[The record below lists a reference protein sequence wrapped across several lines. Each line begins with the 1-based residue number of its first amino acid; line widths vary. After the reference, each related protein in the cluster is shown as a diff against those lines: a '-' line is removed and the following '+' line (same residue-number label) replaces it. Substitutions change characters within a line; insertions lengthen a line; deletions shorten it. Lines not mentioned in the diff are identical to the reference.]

1 MILFDASNAQTASR
15 WKSDSLLSQPQK
27 GHASRDGFQSGQTVA
42 AGDGFV
48 ASPILSRANSSLA
61 SKRAEVSDAE
71 MVVHAPSQDN
81 VNVQGGSSGSF
92 QSDPLLNRQPGSSQR
107 EVSAELAD
115 EVPSQQ
121 AAPSPATAGALP
133 SQASAD
139 QAQDHAEAENASD
152 PMLVDAALEARSQ
165 AGQQSAS
172 NSDAEDAAGDTGDSA
187 TLDADA
193 EHGANNAEPDNND
206 NNDGTG
212 SELDANLAS
221 AVSPAS
227 SQNETTAKDAA
238 VPAGHRLVSEQVL
251 AGAMARERA
260 MGRQQ
265 GMAEGRAAASV
276 SAEEEVQ
283 QLRSVLQGLQ
293 ASLSDTQRLFE
304 PMQRLA
310 LHLAE
315 QLVRGELEFSS
326 RAIRRLIESALLEV
340 DQKLAFSVRLNPEDL
355 QLLRTTLGEDDAM
368 HMAGDPALSRG
379 SVRVEMDDGV
389 VEDLIEH
396 RLDTLARSLLG
407 PEVKPHVSVL
417 SRSNLHQPANALP
430 AQQVN
435 SSHAVSHAVSAGLSH
450 TSGHAAV
457 HTPGVE
463 PGLTRQDWTPP
474 FARHEVSD
482 IEPVAAVE
490 PVHGYPY
497 GD

>member
-15 WKSDSLLSQPQK
+15 WKSDSLLSQPEK

-81 VNVQGGSSGSF
+81 ENLQGGSSGSF

-107 EVSAELAD
+107 EVPAEVAD
-115 EVPSQQ
+115 KQ
-121 AAPSPATAGALP
+121 AAPSPATAGAVP
-133 SQASAD
+133 SQASAE
-139 QAQDHAEAENASD
+139 QAQDQADAENASD
-152 PMLVDAALEARSQ
+152 PMLMDAALEALSQ

-172 NSDAEDAAGDTGDSA
+172 NSDAENAAGDTGDSA

-193 EHGANNAEPDNND
+193 EHGANNAAPDNND
-206 NNDGTG
+206 NNDGAG
-212 SELDANLAS
+212 SELDANVAS

-227 SQNETTAKDAA
+227 SPAETTDKAAA

-265 GMAEGRAAASV
+265 GMAEGRAAASA

-435 SSHAVSHAVSAGLSH
+435 PSHAVSHAVAVGLSH

>member
-15 WKSDSLLSQPQK
+15 WKSDSLLSQPEK

-71 MVVHAPSQDN
+71 MVVHAPPQDN
-81 VNVQGGSSGSF
+81 ENVQGGSSGSF

-107 EVSAELAD
+107 EVPAEVAD
-115 EVPSQQ
+115 KQ
-121 AAPSPATAGALP
+121 AAPSPATAGAVP
-133 SQASAD
+133 SQASAE
-139 QAQDHAEAENASD
+139 QAQDQADAENASD
-152 PMLVDAALEARSQ
+152 PMLMDAALEALSQ

-193 EHGANNAEPDNND
+193 EHGANNAAPDNND
-206 NNDGTG
+206 NNDGAG
-212 SELDANLAS
+212 SELDANVAS

-227 SQNETTAKDAA
+227 SPAETTDKAAA

-265 GMAEGRAAASV
+265 GMAEGRAAASA

-407 PEVKPHVSVL
+407 PEVKPHASVL

-430 AQQVN
+430 AQHMN
-435 SSHAVSHAVSAGLSH
+435 SSHAVS
-450 TSGHAAV
+450 HAAV

>member
-212 SELDANLAS
+212 SELDANVAS

-227 SQNETTAKDAA
+227 SQNETIAKDAA

-265 GMAEGRAAASV
+265 GMAEGRAAASA

-430 AQQVN
+430 AQHVN
-435 SSHAVSHAVSAGLSH
+435 TSHAVSHAVAAGLSH

>member
-27 GHASRDGFQSGQTVA
+27 GHASRDGFRSGQAVA
-42 AGDGFV
+42 ADDGFV

-71 MVVHAPSQDN
+71 LVVKAPAPDTKP
-81 VNVQGGSSGSF
+81 VQGGSSAPF
-92 QSDPLLNRQPGSSQR
+92 RSDPLLHRQPDAASTGSQPEDGSSDTATLETAASETTTPETAESVNLPGTASADEAEATADEALADAAAALAHQQPDASHDASADTSDDASAD
-107 EVSAELAD
+107 VSAEAQHSAADASVDKAAEEQMETLSADAD
-115 EVPSQQ
+115 EALAES
-121 AAPSPATAGALP
+121 STALP
-133 SQASAD
+133 Q
-139 QAQDHAEAENASD
+139 E
-152 PMLVDAALEARSQ
+152 
-165 AGQQSAS
+165 
-172 NSDAEDAAGDTGDSA
+172 
-187 TLDADA
+187 
-193 EHGANNAEPDNND
+193 
-206 NNDGTG
+206 
-212 SELDANLAS
+212 
-221 AVSPAS
+221 PAS
-227 SQNETTAKDAA
+227 SAAA
-238 VPAGHRLVSEQVL
+238 VPVGHRLVSEQVL

-265 GMAEGRAAASV
+265 GMAEGRAAAST

-283 QLRSVLQGLQ
+283 QLRSVLRGLQ

-368 HMAGDPALSRG
+368 HMAGDPSLSRG

-389 VEDLIEH
+389 VEDLIEN

-407 PEVKPHVSVL
+407 PEVKPHASVL
-417 SRSNLHQPANALP
+417 SRASLHHAPSAMPASVAAAGSHHAAQPAAHAMP
-430 AQQVN
+430 AMP
-435 SSHAVSHAVSAGLSH
+435 SHN
-450 TSGHAAV
+450 T
-457 HTPGVE
+457 GVE
-463 PGLTRQDWTPP
+463 PGLARQDWTPP

>member
-1 MILFDASNAQTASR
+1 
-15 WKSDSLLSQPQK
+15 
-27 GHASRDGFQSGQTVA
+27 
-42 AGDGFV
+42 
-48 ASPILSRANSSLA
+48 
-61 SKRAEVSDAE
+61 
-71 MVVHAPSQDN
+71 
-81 VNVQGGSSGSF
+81 
-92 QSDPLLNRQPGSSQR
+92 
-107 EVSAELAD
+107 
-115 EVPSQQ
+115 
-121 AAPSPATAGALP
+121 
-133 SQASAD
+133 
-139 QAQDHAEAENASD
+139 
-152 PMLVDAALEARSQ
+152 
-165 AGQQSAS
+165 
-172 NSDAEDAAGDTGDSA
+172 
-187 TLDADA
+187 
-193 EHGANNAEPDNND
+193 
-206 NNDGTG
+206 
-212 SELDANLAS
+212 
-221 AVSPAS
+221 
-227 SQNETTAKDAA
+227 
-238 VPAGHRLVSEQVL
+238 LVSEQVL

-265 GMAEGRAAASV
+265 GMAEGRAAASA

-407 PEVKPHVSVL
+407 PEIKPHVSVL

-435 SSHAVSHAVSAGLSH
+435 TSHAVSHAVSAGLSH

>member
-15 WKSDSLLSQPQK
+15 WKSDSLLSQPEK

-81 VNVQGGSSGSF
+81 ENLQGGSSGSF

-107 EVSAELAD
+107 EVPAEVAD
-115 EVPSQQ
+115 KQ
-121 AAPSPATAGALP
+121 AAPSPATAGAVP
-133 SQASAD
+133 SQASAE
-139 QAQDHAEAENASD
+139 QAQDQADAENASD
-152 PMLVDAALEARSQ
+152 PMLMDAALEALSQ

-172 NSDAEDAAGDTGDSA
+172 NSDAENAAGDTGDSA

-193 EHGANNAEPDNND
+193 EHGANNAAPDNND
-206 NNDGTG
+206 NNDGAG
-212 SELDANLAS
+212 SELDANVAS

-227 SQNETTAKDAA
+227 SPAETTDKAAA

-265 GMAEGRAAASV
+265 GMAEGRAAASA

-407 PEVKPHVSVL
+407 PEVKPHASVL

-430 AQQVN
+430 AQHMN
-435 SSHAVSHAVSAGLSH
+435 SSHAVS
-450 TSGHAAV
+450 HAAV

>member
-42 AGDGFV
+42 ADDGFV

-61 SKRAEVSDAE
+61 AKRAEVSDAE
-71 MVVHAPSQDN
+71 LVVKTPAPDTKPA
-81 VNVQGGSSGSF
+81 QGGSSAPF
-92 QSDPLLNRQPGSSQR
+92 RSDPLLHRQPDAASTGSQPEDGSSAVATLEAAPSEAASPQALTSTAIAGEAQDTADETLADAAAALAHQQPDASHDASADTSDDVSADMSADVSAETQQSAGDSAADEQMETLSADAD
-107 EVSAELAD
+107 EVSAE
-115 EVPSQQ
+115 
-121 AAPSPATAGALP
+121 SPTASP
-133 SQASAD
+133 Q
-139 QAQDHAEAENASD
+139 E
-152 PMLVDAALEARSQ
+152 
-165 AGQQSAS
+165 
-172 NSDAEDAAGDTGDSA
+172 
-187 TLDADA
+187 
-193 EHGANNAEPDNND
+193 
-206 NNDGTG
+206 
-212 SELDANLAS
+212 
-221 AVSPAS
+221 PAS
-227 SQNETTAKDAA
+227 SAAA

-265 GMAEGRAAASV
+265 GMAEGRAAASA

-283 QLRSVLQGLQ
+283 QLRSVLRGLQ

-355 QLLRTTLGEDDAM
+355 HLLRTTLGEDDAM
-368 HMAGDPALSRG
+368 HMAGDPSLSRG

-389 VEDLIEH
+389 VEDMIEN

-407 PEVKPHVSVL
+407 PEVKPHASVL
-417 SRSNLHQPANALP
+417 SRASLHHAPSAMPASVAAAGSLHATQPAAHAMP
-430 AQQVN
+430 AMP
-435 SSHAVSHAVSAGLSH
+435 SHN
-450 TSGHAAV
+450 T
-457 HTPGVE
+457 GVE
-463 PGLTRQDWTPP
+463 PGLARQDWTPP

>member
-193 EHGANNAEPDNND
+193 ELGAINAEPDNND

-212 SELDANLAS
+212 SELDANVAS

-355 QLLRTTLGEDDAM
+355 QLLRTSVIAEKNFGIKQNLKINIRVIL
-368 HMAGDPALSRG
+368 PCLILSQR
-379 SVRVEMDDGV
+379 
-389 VEDLIEH
+389 
-396 RLDTLARSLLG
+396 
-407 PEVKPHVSVL
+407 P
-417 SRSNLHQPANALP
+417 
-430 AQQVN
+430 
-435 SSHAVSHAVSAGLSH
+435 
-450 TSGHAAV
+450 
-457 HTPGVE
+457 
-463 PGLTRQDWTPP
+463 
-474 FARHEVSD
+474 
-482 IEPVAAVE
+482 
-490 PVHGYPY
+490 
-497 GD
+497 

>member
-1 MILFDASNAQTASR
+1 L
-15 WKSDSLLSQPQK
+15 
-27 GHASRDGFQSGQTVA
+27 V
-42 AGDGFV
+42 
-48 ASPILSRANSSLA
+48 
-61 SKRAEVSDAE
+61 
-71 MVVHAPSQDN
+71 
-81 VNVQGGSSGSF
+81 
-92 QSDPLLNRQPGSSQR
+92 
-107 EVSAELAD
+107 
-115 EVPSQQ
+115 
-121 AAPSPATAGALP
+121 TAGALP
-133 SQASAD
+133 SPASAD
-139 QAQDHAEAENASD
+139 PAQDRADAENASE
-152 PMLVDAALEARSQ
+152 PMPGDAATAALPQ
-165 AGQQSAS
+165 AELQSAS
-172 NSDAEDAAGDTGDSA
+172 HRDSGGNAGDTDDAA
-187 TLDADA
+187 TLDAVADA
-193 EHGANNAEPDNND
+193 DVEADAAHGANKVEPGNAGNTDD
-206 NNDGTG
+206 NDGEDRAG
-212 SELDANLAS
+212 SDGNVNAAS
-221 AVSPAS
+221 AVLSPA
-227 SQNETTAKDAA
+227 ETASKAA
-238 VPAGHRLVSEQVL
+238 TVPAGHRLVSEQVL

-265 GMAEGRAAASV
+265 GMAEGRAAASA

-283 QLRSVLQGLQ
+283 QLRAVLQGLR
-293 ASLSDTQRLFE
+293 ASLTDTQRLFE

-355 QLLRTTLGEDDAM
+355 QLLRTALGEDDAM

-407 PEVKPHVSVL
+407 PEVKPHASVL
-417 SRSNLHQPANALP
+417 SRSNLHPPANALP
-430 AQQVN
+430 VQHVN
-435 SSHAVSHAVSAGLSH
+435 ASHAVS
-450 TSGHAAV
+450 HAAV

-463 PGLTRQDWTPP
+463 PGLARQDWTPP